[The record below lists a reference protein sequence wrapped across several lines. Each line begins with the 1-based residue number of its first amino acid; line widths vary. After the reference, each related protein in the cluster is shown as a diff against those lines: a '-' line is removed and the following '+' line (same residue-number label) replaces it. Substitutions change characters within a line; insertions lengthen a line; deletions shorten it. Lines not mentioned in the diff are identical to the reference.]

1 MKIVDGRWVTEDNS
15 PIDPMNKELKE
26 LSEKVTAVYG
36 KDITHDRISIIAK
49 LPTLKE
55 HQEQVLSR
63 LLNDEEL
70 FSKLIGE

>member
-36 KDITHDRISIIAK
+36 KDITHDRISIISK
-49 LPTLKE
+49 LLTLKE

-70 FSKLIGE
+70 FSKLIGL